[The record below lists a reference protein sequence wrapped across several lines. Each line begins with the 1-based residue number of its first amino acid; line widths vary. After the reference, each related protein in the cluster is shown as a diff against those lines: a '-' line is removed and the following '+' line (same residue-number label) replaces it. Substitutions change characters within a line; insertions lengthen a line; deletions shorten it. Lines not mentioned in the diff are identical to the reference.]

1 MTSRVLCSSAT
12 PRPTDKRTVA
22 VYACLFELGQVR
34 NTMKHSAGPYLKDS
48 ATSDCT
54 FREQVRKDPR
64 GVHSR
69 ENLIVSIHFAHSV
82 VPLWKLSY
90 RSQMSLSVCRTDP
103 AKHWLDGTHCAVGH
117 VRADDVGETCRRPRR
132 KGDVLQV
139 PDIKH
144 WNARSRDLRRTPN
157 PFSLTRVA
165 LSPRSSATA
174 FAPENE
180 VAGSY
185 CAHLSTL

>member
-1 MTSRVLCSSAT
+1 MPLRDPRTSVRLRCT
-12 PRPTDKRTVA
+12 H
-22 VYACLFELGQVR
+22 VYSELGQVR
-34 NTMKHSAGPYLKDS
+34 NTMKHSAGLYFKDS

-54 FREQVRKDPR
+54 SREQVRKDPR
-64 GVHSR
+64 
-69 ENLIVSIHFAHSV
+69 IVSIHFAHSV

-144 WNARSRDLRRTPN
+144 WNARSRDVRRTPN